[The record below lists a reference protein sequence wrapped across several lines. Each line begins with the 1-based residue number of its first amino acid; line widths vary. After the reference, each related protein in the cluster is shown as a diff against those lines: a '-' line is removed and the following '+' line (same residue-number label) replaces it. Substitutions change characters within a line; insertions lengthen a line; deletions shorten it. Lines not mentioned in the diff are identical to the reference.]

1 MEALKAKWDERYR
14 ARQPG
19 EADPAWVLREY
30 AHLLPAGGAALDLA
44 CGLGD
49 NAIYLARRGLRVT
62 AWDISPVAI
71 GKLAEYAAREGLAID
86 AAVRDVEAEPPPPL
100 RFDVIVVSHFL
111 HRPGLPALAAA
122 LRPGG
127 LLYYQTWTV
136 DKRPDGPG
144 PSDPRFLLR
153 PNELLRA
160 FCHLRLRAYREEG
173 RCGDAT
179 RGVRDIAALVAQ
191 REEALP

>member
-1 MEALKAKWDERYR
+1 MDELRRKWDQRYR
-14 ARQPG
+14 DRRPG

-30 AHLLPAGGAALDLA
+30 GHLLPSGGEALDFA

-49 NAIYLARRGLRVT
+49 NAIYLARRGFRVS
-62 AWDISPVAI
+62 AWDLSPVAI
-71 GKLAEYAAREGLAID
+71 DKLARYAAAEGLPVQ
-86 AAVRDVEAEPPPPL
+86 AAVRDVEAEPPPAG

-160 FCHLRLRAYREEG
+160 FCSLRLLAYREEG
-173 RCGDAT
+173 RCGDPA

-191 REEALP
+191 REETP